1 VTAGRRSRWRRLLC
15 AVLLASTALTTTAR
29 DGEGPI
35 THRSEGGHFTIGI
48 TSRLQPIEI
57 NRIHSWVIHL
67 RDATG
72 APIDGAEFAVSGGM
86 PAHDHGLPTRPRVTI
101 ALGGGDYLLEG
112 LRFHMPGVWQVVVT
126 IDAAGLR
133 DRVVI
138 GLSL

>member
-1 VTAGRRSRWRRLLC
+1 VTTGRRWRRLLFV
-15 AVLLASTALTTTAR
+15 ALFVPASLTATEHDDER
-29 DGEGPI
+29 PI
-35 THRSEGGHFTIGI
+35 THRSENGHFTIGI
-48 TSRLQPIEI
+48 TSRHQPIEI

-72 APIDGAEFAVSGGM
+72 APIDGAEFEVSGGM
-86 PAHDHGLPTRPRVTI
+86 PAHDHGLPTRPRVTN

-112 LRFHMPGVWQVVVT
+112 LRFHMPGAWQVVVT
-126 IDAAGLR
+126 VDAAGLR